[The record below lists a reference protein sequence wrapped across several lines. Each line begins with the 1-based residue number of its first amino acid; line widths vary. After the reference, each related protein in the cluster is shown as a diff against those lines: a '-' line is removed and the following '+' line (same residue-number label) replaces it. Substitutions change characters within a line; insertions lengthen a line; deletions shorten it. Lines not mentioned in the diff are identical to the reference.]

1 MTNAVILSAG
11 QGKRLSPLTDAR
23 PKCLVPVS
31 GRPILEWQ
39 VRSLAAAGVEDITVV
54 TGFCADAVDAMLMT
68 TSVPAD
74 VRTVYNPFFTVADN
88 IGSCWAA
95 KDLIG
100 EDTLLLNGDT
110 LFEAGIARQVLATA
124 EADISVT
131 VDRKD
136 SYDSDDMKIR
146 RDGGRLT
153 AIGKTLELPVDGES
167 IGMIRFQRDG
177 GARFVDAMRTALKD
191 QSTLKRWYLSII
203 DELAQEGGVG
213 LVSIEGMA
221 WSEIDFLRDLPIA
234 EAMGFALPGRARV
247 FGALVQRHVM

>member
-23 PKCLVPVS
+23 PKCLVPIA
-31 GRPILEWQ
+31 GRTILEWQ
-39 VRSLAAAGVEDITVV
+39 VRSLAAAGVRDITVV

-68 TSVPAD
+68 TNVPAE
-74 VRTVYNPFFTVADN
+74 VRTLYNPFYTVADN

-110 LFEAGIARQVLATA
+110 LFEPAIARRVLETA
-124 EADISVT
+124 EAPISVT

-136 SYDSDDMKIR
+136 TYDSDDMKIR
-146 RDGGRLT
+146 RDGDRLV

-167 IGMIRFQRDG
+167 IGMIRFQGEG
-177 GARFVDAMRTALKD
+177 GARFVEAMRSALKEEA
-191 QSTLKRWYLSII
+191 TLKRWYLSII

-213 LVSIEGMA
+213 LVSIEGHS

-234 EAMGFALPGRARV
+234 EAKVASFMAAPKAAV
-247 FGALVQRHVM
+247 VTSSAM